1 MPLFI
6 SNPTRAEAAVL
17 FQAFR
22 QKALE
27 FLDLLNA
34 VAIADENRIRR
45 LDHDEMIHSAKSD
58 ESAIGNRDVVT
69 RGMLNYL
76 PAL

>member
-1 MPLFI
+1 MPSFT
-6 SNPTRAEAAVL
+6 SNPTRAEPAFL
-17 FQAFR
+17 FQTFR
-22 QKALE
+22 QKGLE

-58 ESAIGNRDVVT
+58 EAAIGNRDVVT
-69 RGMLNYL
+69 RGMLNN
-76 PAL
+76 